1 MPLFVKARSFLRN
14 LFLPRRVGEELDQE
28 LHSHLEMLI
37 VENIR
42 VGMPPKE
49 AQRAARIELG
59 GIEQVKEQVR
69 GERIG
74 NRFHSVISDCR
85 YGLRQFRK
93 NPGFTAVAVLTLALG
108 IGANTAIFS
117 VVNGVLLRPLP
128 FRDPSRL
135 VLIAEESSFSVISTS
150 YENYLDWRDQSHSF
164 ESMEA
169 TRGGTITLT
178 GAGEPER
185 LNVRMATAGLFPMLG
200 INAQIGRTFL
210 SEEDRPGGTPVALL
224 SYGLWQRRF
233 GGSPDA
239 IGKTINLDSQPY
251 TVVGILPGGFQILQP
266 ADVFLPFMPWAKSL
280 PDDRN
285 WHPGIIPLARL
296 KRGVSREQAR
306 VEMVEITKRLEQQYP
321 DYNTGTSADVV
332 GLQDQIVQNSRPA
345 LLLLLGAVSF
355 VLLIACVNVANL
367 LLARAASRG
376 REVAIRTA
384 MGAGRGR
391 VIRQLLTES
400 VLLSLAGGL
409 LGVLMAWAALGAL
422 LRIAA
427 GSIPQGTPIGLDPW
441 VLAFTAIVSLFTGL
455 LFGIVPAL
463 RTAKLDLREALNE
476 GSRGSTAGPGQHR
489 LRGTLVAMEIALAML
504 LLVGSGLLLRSFSR
518 LQEVP
523 PGFQPD
529 HLLVADIPLSSTAY
543 AKPEDRYQFFDR
555 LVERAKALPGVR
567 SAAAASFLPVSGGGS
582 IIHFNISG
590 RPPKSPHEF
599 VAAGYRAITPNYLE
613 TLGVP
618 LQHGRLFTN
627 GDYEKSPAVVVI
639 NTTMARTFFPNEN
652 PLGKRLQLGALPDQ
666 QVPTMEIVGV
676 VGDVRPGLGVDPQAE
691 MYLPYRQ
698 ADLLLP
704 VFQLSLVM
712 RTAAEPTLQTA
723 ALRSALAEI
732 DPNQPLVKIRT
743 MEENMATTS
752 AQPRF
757 RAWLIGIFA
766 MLALLLA
773 AVGVYGVMSYAV
785 AKRTSEIGV
794 RLALGAQ
801 PLDVFTIIVGEG
813 LRLALFGVGIG
824 LILALALTRLLQ
836 SFLFGISAYDPL
848 TFIEVSVLLTLVAA
862 AASYFPARRATRVDP
877 MIALRYE

>member
-1 MPLFVKARSFLRN
+1 MGTLIQDLRFGARMLRK
-14 LFLPRRVGEELDQE
+14 
-28 LHSHLEMLI
+28 S
-37 VENIR
+37 
-42 VGMPPKE
+42 
-49 AQRAARIELG
+49 
-59 GIEQVKEQVR
+59 
-69 GERIG
+69 
-74 NRFHSVISDCR
+74 
-85 YGLRQFRK
+85 
-93 NPGFTAVAVLTLALG
+93 PGFTIVAVLTLALG

-135 VLIAEESSFSVISTS
+135 VLIAEKSSFPIISTS

-169 TRGGTITLT
+169 TRGSSITLT

-185 LNVRMATAGLFPMLG
+185 LNVRMATAGLFSMLG

-210 SEEDRPGGTPVALL
+210 SEEDRAGGTPVALL

-233 GGSPDA
+233 GGSADI
-239 IGKTINLDSQPY
+239 IGKTVNLDLQPY
-251 TVVGILPGGFQILQP
+251 TVVGILPSGFQVLQP
-266 ADVFLPFMPWAKSL
+266 ADVFLPFMPWAKTL
-280 PDDRN
+280 PVDRN

-296 KRGVSREQAR
+296 KQGVSKEQAR
-306 VEMVEITKRLEQQYP
+306 SEMIGITKRLEQQYP

-332 GLQDQIVQNSRPA
+332 GLQDEIVQNSRPA

-355 VLLIACVNVANL
+355 VLLIACANVANL

-409 LGVLMAWAALGAL
+409 LGVLIAWAAIGL
-422 LRIAA
+422 LPKIAA
-427 GSIPQGTPIGLDPW
+427 GSVPQGAPIGLDPW
-441 VLAFTAIVSLFTGL
+441 VLAFTAVVSLITGL

-476 GSRGSTAGPGQHR
+476 GSRGSTSGPGQHV
-489 LRGTLVAMEIALAML
+489 LRGALVAMEIALAML

-529 HLLVADIPLSSTAY
+529 HLLVADIPLSPTAY
-543 AKPEDRYQFFDR
+543 AKPQDRYQFFDR
-555 LVERAKALPGVR
+555 LVERAKSLPGVR

-582 IIHFNISG
+582 IIHFNITG

-599 VAAGYRAITPNYLE
+599 VAAGYRTITPNYLE

-618 LQHGRLFTN
+618 LLQGRFFGRADN
-627 GDYEKSPAVVVI
+627 EKSPAVVII
-639 NTTMARTFFPNEN
+639 NATMAHIFFPNEN

-666 QVPTMEIVGV
+666 EVPTMEIVGV
-676 VGDVRPGLGVDPQAE
+676 VGDVHSGLDTDPQAE

-704 VFQLSLVM
+704 VFQLSVVM
-712 RTAAEPTLQTA
+712 RTAGDPALQTP

-732 DPNQPLVKIRT
+732 DSNQPLVKVRT
-743 MEENMATTS
+743 MEENMSTS
-752 AQPRF
+752 VAQPRF
-757 RAWLIGIFA
+757 RAWLIGILA
-766 MLALLLA
+766 MLALVLA
-773 AVGVYGVMSYAV
+773 GVGVYGVMSYTV
-785 AKRTSEIGV
+785 TQRTSEIGIRV
-794 RLALGAQ
+794 TLGAQ
-801 PLDVFTIIVGEG
+801 PRDVFRIVVGEG
-813 LRLALFGVGIG
+813 LRLALFGVGVG
-824 LILALALTRLLQ
+824 LVAALALTRLLQ

-848 TFIEVSVLLTLVAA
+848 TFVGVSVLLTLVAV

>member
-1 MPLFVKARSFLRN
+1 MFKLLQ
-14 LFLPRRVGEELDQE
+14 D
-28 LHSHLEMLI
+28 
-37 VENIR
+37 
-42 VGMPPKE
+42 
-49 AQRAARIELG
+49 
-59 GIEQVKEQVR
+59 VR
-69 GERIG
+69 
-74 NRFHSVISDCR
+74 
-85 YGLRQFRK
+85 YAFRLLAK
-93 NPGFTAVAVLTLALG
+93 SPGFTAIAILTLALG

-128 FRDPSRL
+128 FRDPSQL
-135 VLIAEESSFSVISTS
+135 VLIAEKSSFPVISTS

-169 TRGGTITLT
+169 TRSGAITLT
-178 GAGEPER
+178 DAGDPER
-185 LNVRMATAGLFPMLG
+185 LNVRMVTDGLFSMLG
-200 INAQIGRTFL
+200 INARVGRTFL
-210 SEEDRPGGTPVALL
+210 PEEDRAGGTPVALL

-233 GGSPDA
+233 GGSQEI
-239 IGKTINLDSQPY
+239 IGKAINLDAQPY
-251 TVVGILPGGFQILQP
+251 TVVGILPSGFQILQP
-266 ADVFLPFMPWAKSL
+266 ADIFLPFMPWAKTL

-296 KRGVSREQAR
+296 KSGVSREQAR
-306 VEMVEITKRLEQQYP
+306 VDMVGITKRLEQQYP

-355 VLLIACVNVANL
+355 VLLISCVNVANL

-384 MGAGRGR
+384 LGAGRAR

-409 LGVLMAWAALGAL
+409 LGVLMASAALGPL
-422 LRIAA
+422 LKLAA
-427 GSIPQGTPIGLDPW
+427 GSVPQGAPIGLDPW
-441 VLAFTAIVSLFTGL
+441 VLAFTAGVSLLTGL
-455 LFGIVPAL
+455 LFGIVPAM

-489 LRGTLVAMEIALAML
+489 LRGVLVAMEIALAML

-529 HLLVADIPLSSTAY
+529 HLLVADIPLSQTAY
-543 AKPEDRYQFFDR
+543 AKPENRYQFFDR
-555 LVERAKALPGVR
+555 LVERARTLPGVR

-582 IIHFNISG
+582 VIHFNITG

-599 VAAGYRAITPNYLE
+599 VAAGYRTITPNYLE

-618 LQHGRLFTN
+618 LLQGRLFTHADN
-627 GDYEKSPAVVVI
+627 EKSPAVVAI
-639 NTTMARTFFPNEN
+639 NATMAHIFFPNEN

-676 VGDVRPGLGVDPQAE
+676 VGDVRPGLGIDPQAE

-698 ADLLLP
+698 ADLVLP
-704 VFQLSLVM
+704 VFQLSVVM
-712 RTAAEPTLQTA
+712 RTAGDPTLQTS

-732 DPNQPLVKIRT
+732 DPNQPLVRVRT
-743 MEENMATTS
+743 MEENMATTV

-766 MLALLLA
+766 ALALVLA
-773 AVGVYGVMSYAV
+773 AVGVYGVMSYTV
-785 AKRTSEIGV
+785 TQRTSEIGV
-794 RLALGAQ
+794 RVTMGAQ
-801 PLDVFTIIVGEG
+801 PQDVFRIIVGEG
-813 LRLALFGVGIG
+813 LRLALIGVGVG
-824 LILALALTRLLQ
+824 LVTALALTRLLR

-848 TFIEVSVLLTLVAA
+848 TFVGVSLLLTLVAL
-862 AASYFPARRATRVDP
+862 AASFFPARRATLVDP
-877 MIALRYE
+877 LVAVRYE

>member
-1 MPLFVKARSFLRN
+1 MGTLLQD
-14 LFLPRRVGEELDQE
+14 L
-28 LHSHLEMLI
+28 
-37 VENIR
+37 
-42 VGMPPKE
+42 
-49 AQRAARIELG
+49 
-59 GIEQVKEQVR
+59 
-69 GERIG
+69 
-74 NRFHSVISDCR
+74 R
-85 YGLRQFRK
+85 YGARMLRK
-93 NPGFTAVAVLTLALG
+93 NPGFTIVAVLTLALG

-135 VLIAEESSFSVISTS
+135 VLIAEKSSFPIISTS
-150 YENYLDWRDQSHSF
+150 RENYLDWRDQSHSF

-169 TRGGTITLT
+169 TRGGSITLT

-210 SEEDRPGGTPVALL
+210 PEEDRAGGTPVALL

-233 GGSPDA
+233 GGSPDI
-239 IGKTINLDSQPY
+239 IGKTIDLDLQPY
-251 TVVGILPGGFQILQP
+251 TVVGILPSGFQILQP
-266 ADVFLPFMPWAKSL
+266 ADVFLPFMPWAKTL

-296 KRGVSREQAR
+296 KQGVSKEQAR
-306 VEMVEITKRLEQQYP
+306 AEMVGITKRLERQYP

-332 GLQDQIVQNSRPA
+332 GLHDQIVQNARPA

-355 VLLIACVNVANL
+355 VLLIACANVANL

-409 LGVLMAWAALGAL
+409 IGVLIAWVAVGL
-422 LRIAA
+422 LLKIAA
-427 GSIPQGTPIGLDPW
+427 GSVPQGVPIGLDPW
-441 VLAFTAIVSLFTGL
+441 VLAFTAVISLITGL

-476 GSRGSTAGPGQHR
+476 GSRGSTAGPGQHV
-489 LRGTLVAMEIALAML
+489 LRGALVAIEIALAML

-529 HLLVADIPLSSTAY
+529 HLLVADIPLSPTAY
-543 AKPEDRYQFFDR
+543 AKPQDRYQFFDR
-555 LVERAKALPGVR
+555 LVERAKSLPGVR

-582 IIHFNISG
+582 IIHFNITG

-599 VAAGYRAITPNYLE
+599 VAAGYRTITPNYLE

-618 LQHGRLFTN
+618 LLQGRFFTSADN
-627 GDYEKSPAVVVI
+627 EKSPAVVII
-639 NTTMARTFFPNEN
+639 NATMAHTFFPNEN
-652 PLGKRLQLGALPDQ
+652 PLGKRLQLGALPEQD
-666 QVPTMEIVGV
+666 VPTMEIVGV
-676 VGDVRPGLGVDPQAE
+676 VGDVHSGLDTDPQAE

-704 VFQLSLVM
+704 VFQLSVVM
-712 RTAAEPTLQTA
+712 RTAGDPSLQTA

-732 DPNQPLVKIRT
+732 DPNQPLVKVRT
-743 MEENMATTS
+743 MEENMATTV

-757 RAWLIGIFA
+757 RAWLIGILA
-766 MLALLLA
+766 ILALVLA
-773 AVGVYGVMSYAV
+773 AVGVYGVMSYTV
-785 AKRTSEIGV
+785 TQRTNEIGIRV
-794 RLALGAQ
+794 TLGAQ
-801 PLDVFTIIVGEG
+801 PQDVFRIIVGEG
-813 LRLALFGVGIG
+813 LRLALFGVGVG
-824 LILALALTRLLQ
+824 LVAALALTRLLQ
-836 SFLFGISAYDPL
+836 SFLFGVSAYDPF
-848 TFIEVSVLLTLVAA
+848 TFIGVSVLLTVVAA